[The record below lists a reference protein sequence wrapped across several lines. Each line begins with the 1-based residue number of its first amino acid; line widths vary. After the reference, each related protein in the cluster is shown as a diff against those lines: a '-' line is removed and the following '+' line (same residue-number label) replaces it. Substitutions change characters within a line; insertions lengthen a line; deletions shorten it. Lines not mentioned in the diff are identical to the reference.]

1 MTPEKWQQV
10 YQLFNSAL
18 ERDAE
23 ERDAFLDAACRDN
36 PSLRVAVENL
46 IVADERAGGF
56 LREPLLVGL
65 AASSVGEATEVSMVG
80 RRFGAYRIVRE
91 LGRGGMGA
99 VYLAERA
106 DEQFEKQVAIKIV
119 RHGMDSEE
127 LRRRF
132 RRERQILAGL
142 DHPNI
147 ARLLDGGVSED
158 GLPYFVMEYVEG
170 VAINEYCRRGGLNTT
185 ARLELFLRV
194 RDAVQHA
201 HRNRV
206 VHRDLKPGN
215 ILVGA
220 DGAPKLLDFGI
231 ARFLQPGVDQ
241 TVATADG
248 MRPMTPAY
256 ASPEQARGGEIAETS
271 DVYSLGVTLYE
282 LLTGKLPYRLTSASA
297 EELARAIREQEPER
311 PSAAPENPHG
321 RLAGELDDVVLM
333 ALRKE
338 PERRYASV
346 EQLAED
352 IRRHLAGHPVI
363 ARGESLG
370 YRARKF
376 IRRHRAGV
384 AAAAFILLSLLGV
397 IGATR
402 EAGIA
407 QARAEMSSNDL
418 RKLALATISEFHDAI
433 KKLAGSTEAQ
443 ALLIRQGLEYLDKLA
458 RESGDDQLLQRQLA
472 EAYDKFGDVQ
482 SNNARYGDLSD
493 PAAALESYRKALAI
507 RQALARAKDDW
518 QGRYDLMVSHRKI
531 GDALDAGYRTAEAL
545 ASYRTALALAEQLLA
560 IAPENERLSQEL
572 VYLHRNVS
580 LLLRRSGESAEA
592 LNHDHRAWAILAS
605 LRAKGQVKELENHDL
620 SGSSRANLGAQL
632 REAGDLAGA
641 LAYYQRMLALAET
654 TKTATAPERSDS
666 CDGRWRWTKRWPRGI
681 RIICPCKVVW
691 RVISRASPIS
701 WSRMAP

>member
-1 MTPEKWQQV
+1 MTPERWQQIQ
-10 YQLFNSAL
+10 QLFDSAL
-18 ERDAE
+18 EREAK
-23 ERDAFLDAACRDN
+23 ERDAFLDLACRGDQT
-36 PSLRVAVENL
+36 LRQDVEFFIGL
-46 IVADERAGGF
+46 DEQAGDF
-56 LREPLLVGL
+56 LWEPILLGGVGKCGAE
-65 AASSVGEATEVSMVG
+65 AAEVSMVG

-119 RHGMDSEE
+119 RRGVDNEE

-132 RRERQILAGL
+132 RREPQILARL

-170 VAINEYCRRGGLNTT
+170 VAINEYCRRRELNTT
-185 ARLELFLRV
+185 ERLELFLRV
-194 RDAVQHA
+194 CDAVQHA

-215 ILVGA
+215 ILVGV

-231 ARFLQPGVDQ
+231 ARLLQPGVDQ
-241 TVATADG
+241 AVATADG
-248 MRPMTPAY
+248 LRPMTPAY
-256 ASPEQARGGEIAETS
+256 ASPEQARGGEIAATS

-282 LLTGKLPYRLTSASA
+282 LLTGKLPYRLVNASA
-297 EELARAIREQEPER
+297 EELARAICEQEPEK
-311 PSAAPENPHG
+311 PSAASKSPRG
-321 RLAGELDDVVLM
+321 RLAGELDDIVLM

-352 IRRHLAGHPVI
+352 IRRHLAGHPVV
-363 ARGESLG
+363 ARGESPG

-376 IRRHRAGV
+376 LRRHRAGV
-384 AAAAFILLSLLGV
+384 AAAAFILLALLGV

-443 ALLIRQGLEYLDKLA
+443 ALVIRQGLEYLDKLA
-458 RESGDDQLLQRQLA
+458 REAGDDHSLQRQLA
-472 EAYDKFGDVQ
+472 AGYDKFGDVQ
-482 SNNARYGDLSD
+482 SNNPRYGDLSD

-507 RQALARAKDDW
+507 RQALARALPPGARRFRGVVGARPD
-518 QGRYDLMVSHRKI
+518 
-531 GDALDAGYRTAEAL
+531 
-545 ASYRTALALAEQLLA
+545 
-560 IAPENERLSQEL
+560 ER
-572 VYLHRNVS
+572 
-580 LLLRRSGESAEA
+580 A
-592 LNHDHRAWAILAS
+592 
-605 LRAKGQVKELENHDL
+605 
-620 SGSSRANLGAQL
+620 
-632 REAGDLAGA
+632 
-641 LAYYQRMLALAET
+641 
-654 TKTATAPERSDS
+654 
-666 CDGRWRWTKRWPRGI
+666 
-681 RIICPCKVVW
+681 
-691 RVISRASPIS
+691 
-701 WSRMAP
+701 

>member
-1 MTPEKWQQV
+1 MNAERWQQV

-36 PSLRVAVENL
+36 PSLRLAVENL

-56 LREPLLVGL
+56 LREPLPVGL
-65 AASSVGEATEVSMVG
+65 AASFGGEATEVSMVG

-106 DEQFEKQVAIKIV
+106 DEQYEKQVAIKIV
-119 RHGMDSEE
+119 RRGMDNEE

-170 VAINEYCRRGGLNTT
+170 VAINEYCRRRELNTT
-185 ARLELFLRV
+185 ERLELFLRV
-194 RDAVQHA
+194 CDAVQHA

-231 ARFLQPGVDQ
+231 ARLLQPGVDQ
-241 TVATADG
+241 TVATDG
-248 MRPMTPAY
+248 LRPMTPAY
-256 ASPEQARGGEIAETS
+256 ASPEQARGGEVAATS

-282 LLTGKLPYRLTSASA
+282 LLTGKLPYRLTNDSA
-297 EELARAIREQEPER
+297 EELARAICEQTPER
-311 PSAAPENPHG
+311 PSAASENPRG
-321 RLAGELDDVVLM
+321 RLAGELDDIVLM

-384 AAAAFILLSLLGV
+384 AAAAFILLALLGV

-402 EAGIA
+402 EAGA
-407 QARAEMSSNDL
+407 GRLADPLRLDGQPSQDRRCAR
-418 RKLALATISEFHDAI
+418 R
-433 KKLAGSTEAQ
+433 
-443 ALLIRQGLEYLDKLA
+443 LL
-458 RESGDDQLLQRQLA
+458 
-472 EAYDKFGDVQ
+472 
-482 SNNARYGDLSD
+482 
-493 PAAALESYRKALAI
+493 P
-507 RQALARAKDDW
+507 
-518 QGRYDLMVSHRKI
+518 
-531 GDALDAGYRTAEAL
+531 
-545 ASYRTALALAEQLLA
+545 
-560 IAPENERLSQEL
+560 
-572 VYLHRNVS
+572 
-580 LLLRRSGESAEA
+580 
-592 LNHDHRAWAILAS
+592 
-605 LRAKGQVKELENHDL
+605 
-620 SGSSRANLGAQL
+620 
-632 REAGDLAGA
+632 
-641 LAYYQRMLALAET
+641 
-654 TKTATAPERSDS
+654 
-666 CDGRWRWTKRWPRGI
+666 DG
-681 RIICPCKVVW
+681 
-691 RVISRASPIS
+691 
-701 WSRMAP
+701 